1 MNSDYNKRMYAK
13 KLYGPLLDKN
23 LRSVL
28 KRELLTNFGFG
39 TMGAIADLLID
50 RFLKIIEE
58 STRPKESLLPYQT
71 IVLAVDKYQRRGKGK
86 TMAMTRLKPI
96 ILNLMT
102 IDEQRRLADGET
114 LRTLRIDMC
123 VRMMKEADA
132 QEAVLSYNDFAVLTG
147 VSPNGVGLA
156 KKEYLRQHPD
166 EIVPHAGTV
175 FDMGTTLTHK
185 KLIIEEHLKCL
196 LTTDIAAK
204 TDHHSSNVDKY
215 IGDFNRILDLY
226 EDGKDEKQIAF
237 LTGLSRS
244 LVKEHVALIQEFK
257 ATHKLRSLKPDEQQ
271 KNVDKEH

>member
-1 MNSDYNKRMYAK
+1 MNSDYNKRLYTK
-13 KLYGPLLDKN
+13 KLYGPLLNKN

-28 KRELLTNFGFG
+28 KRELLTNFGFDN
-39 TMGAIADLLID
+39 MGAIADHLID
-50 RFLKIIEE
+50 RFLKIIEDG
-58 STRPKESLLPYQT
+58 TRPKESLLPYQT
-71 IVLAVDKYQRRGKGK
+71 IVLAVDKHQRRGKGK

-102 IDEQRRLADGET
+102 PDELRRLANGESI
-114 LRTLRIDMC
+114 RVFRVDRC
-123 VRMMKEADA
+123 VRMMKEADE
-132 QEAVLSYNDFAVLTG
+132 QGAVLSYNDFAVLCGTAAN
-147 VSPNGVGLA
+147 VVCKI
-156 KKEYLRQHPD
+156 KKEYQRQHPD
-166 EIVPHAGTV
+166 EIIPHAGTV
-175 FDMGTTLTHK
+175 FDMGRTLTHK
-185 KLIIEEHLKCL
+185 KLIIEEYLRCL

-204 TDHHSSNVDKY
+204 TDHHNSNVDKY

-257 ATHKLRSLKPDEQQ
+257 KTHKLRSLTPEKQQ